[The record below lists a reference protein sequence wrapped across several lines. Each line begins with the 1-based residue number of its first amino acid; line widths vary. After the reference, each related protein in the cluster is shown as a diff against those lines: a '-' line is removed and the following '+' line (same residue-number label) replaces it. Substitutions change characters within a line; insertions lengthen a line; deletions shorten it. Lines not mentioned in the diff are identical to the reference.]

1 MVRSAVIIQRAFRK
15 HKEKKVARAE
25 EAEMPDLCDPETLA
39 AALKI
44 QSAFKGY
51 QVRKVEKKVPLTP
64 QPSIDFE
71 NMTPADLNSSK
82 VKSKRVPPVPQRS
95 DTKEMQRNTSS
106 YSSSSS
112 SKTVPKHFG
121 VKDSPKSPLPARS
134 SKLKEVPIPS
144 VPPKTKQRMPS
155 SSSSNVSETDKEAE
169 RGKQCKEADDAAR
182 GQSRSPEKD
191 IAEGASHKDK
201 EDATKSKIGG
211 FFSSMFKSKS
221 KQKVTA
227 PAEMKSPEASEVS
240 EGSVLAEVKFKFDE
254 TGKFSQ
260 EDLKSATKVKT
271 EIKMEPDTDN
281 RDRLTEDEQNEKISQ
296 SSLNSNLEDPN
307 LKKDLIHTV
316 LSAVQENWLNQAPKP
331 TLDKV
336 AALQR
341 PDSDPELENS
351 ERSTS
356 EADYK
361 KKKTAAQQG
370 EGTHSD
376 DEGAQLWK
384 QESADGDLPY
394 VETTLPQ
401 ERPGVVSI
409 TPSSMR
415 ISQVQLAGTERP
427 RITCQRKP
435 GTLSEFVKTKDG
447 KSAKKDP
454 LTVKLPRQDSKTKLK
469 SKAQPN
475 QQSWDNFSA
484 AGLQT
489 QKQAGRR
496 EPPKSMPLPK
506 SGGQAKD
513 WVDCE
518 SLPEKK
524 KQPKKFGVGVTEPVK
539 SPSEGGRPGLQTPA
553 GRQIVSPEEC
563 SCDCHHSSP
572 PHTLARQRLPPVPAP
587 SSASTR
593 KVTPTAPKK
602 TDLASKG
609 AVPKSSGKRV
619 GGPPT
624 PPIRTTSVQ
633 KHTKTR

>member
-1 MVRSAVIIQRAFRK
+1 
-15 HKEKKVARAE
+15 
-25 EAEMPDLCDPETLA
+25 MPDICDPGTLA

-51 QVRKVEKKVPLTP
+51 QVRKVQKKVPLTP
-64 QPSIDFE
+64 QPSLDFE
-71 NMTPADLNSSK
+71 NLTPADFIPSK
-82 VKSKRVPPVPQRS
+82 LPSKRVPPVPQRS
-95 DTKEMQRNTSS
+95 ATTEIQKHTSKPVS
-106 YSSSSS
+106 
-112 SKTVPKHFG
+112 TPVPKPYG

-144 VPPKTKQRMPS
+144 VPPQTKQRQRVPS
-155 SSSSNVSETDKEAE
+155 SSSSNFSEPEKEPE
-169 RGKQCKEADDAAR
+169 RGRQESMKHKFQEAGEIVSRVEPGSQKE
-182 GQSRSPEKD
+182 
-191 IAEGASHKDK
+191 K

-227 PAEMKSPEASEVS
+227 PSEAKSPDL
-240 EGSVLAEVKFKFDE
+240 SVKVFDE
-254 TGKFSQ
+254 SGKSEANDKDDQ
-260 EDLKSATKVKT
+260 PT
-271 EIKMEPDTDN
+271 EQSLEEPN
-281 RDRLTEDEQNEKISQ
+281 RNLAQ
-296 SSLNSNLEDPN
+296 SSLNPEEDPI
-307 LKKDLIHTV
+307 KKDLIHTV
-316 LSAVQENWLNQAPKP
+316 LNAVQENWLNQAPKP

-336 AALQR
+336 AALQVA
-341 PDSDPELENS
+341 DSDPELENS

-370 EGTHSD
+370 GVANSD

-401 ERPGVVSI
+401 ERSGVVSI

-415 ISQVQLAGTERP
+415 ISQVKLTGTERP
-427 RITCQRKP
+427 KISSQRRP
-435 GTLSEFVKTKDG
+435 GTLSQFVKTKDG
-447 KSAKKDP
+447 DSQKDP

-469 SKAQPN
+469 GKTQPS

-489 QKQAGRR
+489 QKQSTKTKTRR
-496 EPPKSMPLPK
+496 EPPTSMPLPK
-506 SGGQAKD
+506 SGGQAQGKAKS

-524 KQPKKFGVGVTEPVK
+524 KQPKKFAATSEPVK
-539 SPSEGGRPGLQTPA
+539 SPTDSGRSGMQTPT

-563 SCDCHHSSP
+563 SCDCHHTSP
-572 PHTLARQRLPPVPAP
+572 PHSHSHSGP
-587 SSASTR
+587 STANTR

-602 TDLASKG
+602 SDLATKG
-609 AVPKSSGKRV
+609 AVPKSSAKRV

-633 KHTKTR
+633 KPTKIR

>member
-1 MVRSAVIIQRAFRK
+1 MK
-15 HKEKKVARAE
+15 GEEKD
-25 EAEMPDLCDPETLA
+25 EMPDICDPETLA

-51 QVRKVEKKVPLTP
+51 QVRKVQKKVPLTP
-64 QPSIDFE
+64 QPSLDFE
-71 NMTPADLNSSK
+71 NLTPTDFTPSK
-82 VKSKRVPPVPQRS
+82 LPSKRVPPVPQRS
-95 DTKEMQRNTSS
+95 ATTEIQKHTSKPV
-106 YSSSSS
+106 
-112 SKTVPKHFG
+112 SKPVPKPFG

-144 VPPKTKQRMPS
+144 VPPQTKQRQRVPS
-155 SSSSNVSETDKEAE
+155 SSSSNFSEAE
-169 RGKQCKEADDAAR
+169 KEPER
-182 GQSRSPEKD
+182 GQESMKHKFPEAGGVSRVEPVSQKE
-191 IAEGASHKDK
+191 K

-227 PAEMKSPEASEVS
+227 PSELKSPDL
-240 EGSVLAEVKFKFDE
+240 SVNVLDESGKPSAEDIK
-254 TGKFSQ
+254 Q
-260 EDLKSATKVKT
+260 MQKT
-271 EIKMEPDTDN
+271 EA
-281 RDRLTEDEQNEKISQ
+281 NEKVDQSEQSVEEPNGNLSQ
-296 SSLNSNLEDPN
+296 PSLNPEEDPI
-307 LKKDLIHTV
+307 KKDLIHTV
-316 LSAVQENWLNQAPKP
+316 LNAVQENWLNQAPKP

-336 AALQR
+336 AALQVA
-341 PDSDPELENS
+341 DSDPELENS

-370 EGTHSD
+370 GVTNSD

-401 ERPGVVSI
+401 ERSGVVSI

-415 ISQVQLAGTERP
+415 ISQVKLTGTERP
-427 RITCQRKP
+427 KITSQRKP
-435 GTLSEFVKTKDG
+435 GTLSQFVKTKDG
-447 KSAKKDP
+447 ENQKDP

-469 SKAQPN
+469 GKTQPS

-489 QKQAGRR
+489 QKQSTKTKTRR
-496 EPPKSMPLPK
+496 EPPTSMPLPK
-506 SGGQAKD
+506 SGGPGQSKS

-518 SLPEKK
+518 SLPERK
-524 KQPKKFGVGVTEPVK
+524 KQPKKFAGSAEPVK
-539 SPSEGGRPGLQTPA
+539 SPTDSGRSGMQTPT
-553 GRQIVSPEEC
+553 GRAIVSPEEC

-572 PHTLARQRLPPVPAP
+572 PHSHAGPSTTASKPGP
-587 SSASTR
+587 SSANTK
-593 KVTPTAPKK
+593 KVNPAAPKRS
-602 TDLASKG
+602 DLATKG
-609 AVPKSSGKRV
+609 AVPKSSTKRV

-633 KHTKTR
+633 KASKIR

>member
-1 MVRSAVIIQRAFRK
+1 MSQVGKRNFAEVVRSAVIIQRAFRR
-15 HKEKKVARAE
+15 HKERKMKGLERE
-25 EAEMPDLCDPETLA
+25 EMPDLCDPDTLA

-51 QVRKVEKKVPLTP
+51 QVRKVQKKVPLTP
-64 QPSIDFE
+64 QPSLDFE
-71 NMTPADLNSSK
+71 NLTPADFNPSK
-82 VKSKRVPPVPQRS
+82 LPSKRVPPVPQRS
-95 DTKEMQRNTSS
+95 ATTEIQKHTSKPV
-106 YSSSSS
+106 
-112 SKTVPKHFG
+112 SKPVPKPFG

-144 VPPKTKQRMPS
+144 VPPQTKQRQRVPS
-155 SSSSNVSETDKEAE
+155 SSSSNFSE
-169 RGKQCKEADDAAR
+169 
-182 GQSRSPEKD
+182 PEK
-191 IAEGASHKDK
+191 EMKHKYEEAGGDSGSQK
-201 EDATKSKIGG
+201 EKDDATKSKIGG

-227 PAEMKSPEASEVS
+227 PSEAKSPDLSVNVS
-240 EGSVLAEVKFKFDE
+240 DEPGKSSAENMKE
-254 TGKFSQ
+254 MQ
-260 EDLKSATKVKT
+260 KT
-271 EIKMEPDTDN
+271 EANDKKDQPADLSVEEPN
-281 RDRLTEDEQNEKISQ
+281 GNLSQ
-296 SSLNSNLEDPN
+296 SSLNPE
-307 LKKDLIHTV
+307 KDLIHTV
-316 LSAVQENWLNQAPKP
+316 LNAVQENWLNQAPKP

-336 AALQR
+336 AALQVA
-341 PDSDPELENS
+341 DSDPELENS

-361 KKKTAAQQG
+361 KKKTAAQQ
-370 EGTHSD
+370 EGVAHSD
-376 DEGAQLWK
+376 DEGVQLWK

-415 ISQVQLAGTERP
+415 ISQVKLTGTERP
-427 RITCQRKP
+427 KISSQRKP
-435 GTLSEFVKTKDG
+435 GTLSQFVKTKDG
-447 KSAKKDP
+447 ENIQKDP

-469 SKAQPN
+469 GKAQPS

-489 QKQAGRR
+489 QKGSAKTKTRR
-496 EPPKSMPLPK
+496 EPPTSMPLPK
-506 SGGQAKD
+506 SGGPTQSKS

-524 KQPKKFGVGVTEPVK
+524 KQPKKFAATSEQAK
-539 SPSEGGRPGLQTPA
+539 SPTDSGRSGIQTPT

-563 SCDCHHSSP
+563 SCDCHHTSP
-572 PHTLARQRLPPVPAP
+572 PHSHSHSHSGPSTASKTAP
-587 SSASTR
+587 SSANTR
-593 KVTPTAPKK
+593 KVTPTAAKK
-602 TDLASKG
+602 TDLATKG
-609 AVPKSSGKRV
+609 AVPKSSSKRV

-633 KHTKTR
+633 KPTKIR